1 MGLTELVTVLLI
13 LVGLL
18 GVVIPVLP
26 GSLLVL
32 GGLLFYA
39 LTEQTTAAWVV
50 LGLATFVVVVG
61 EIAKYLLPGRS
72 MKRAGVPTRSLV
84 VGGVLGVVGFFVV
97 PLLGLPLGFVLG
109 VWVAERQRQS
119 GDAAAAWA
127 STWLALKA
135 VGASILIEFGAALAA
150 AVIWVVGIFV
160 L

>member
-1 MGLTELVTVLLI
+1 MGLTELVTILLI

-39 LTEQTTAAWVV
+39 LSEQTTTGWVV
-50 LGLATFVVVVG
+50 LGVATFVVVVG
-61 EIAKYLLPGRS
+61 EVAKYLVPGRS
-72 MKRAGVPTRSLV
+72 MKRSGVPTRSLV
-84 VGGVLGVVGFFVV
+84 VGGVAGVVGFFVV

-109 VWVAERQRQS
+109 VWLSERQRHS
-119 GDAAAAWA
+119 GDDRAAWA
-127 STWLALKA
+127 STRLALKA
-135 VGASILIEFGAALAA
+135 VGVSILIEFGAALAA
-150 AVIWVVGIFV
+150 AAIWVVGVFV